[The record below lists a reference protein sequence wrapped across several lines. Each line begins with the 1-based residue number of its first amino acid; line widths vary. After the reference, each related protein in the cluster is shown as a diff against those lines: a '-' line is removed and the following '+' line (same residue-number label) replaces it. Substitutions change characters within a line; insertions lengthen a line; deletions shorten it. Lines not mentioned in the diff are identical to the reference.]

1 MPGSQNSAKS
11 ADFTQQEL
19 PPLVQAL
26 LHSTLLTER
35 IRCGELARFDTE
47 FPPVWR
53 LAATCCTLRL
63 QAQLRFVQANRFLA
77 AGDVEL
83 GTGFAE
89 RGFQTQTNVTATWL
103 EPASFVLESCVIPVT
118 GALADQAD
126 QLAAGLA
133 QPRYPSLPQLV
144 APAAALGFAQGGDTQ
159 RARDRLTV
167 FCAAAVMGL
176 DSGDRLLGA
185 GGDKEPKLFSRQR
198 RRAAAES
205 GLSPDSAWR
214 FRLTPSR

>member
-1 MPGSQNSAKS
+1 M
-11 ADFTQQEL
+11 
-19 PPLVQAL
+19 
-26 LHSTLLTER
+26 
-35 IRCGELARFDTE
+35 
-47 FPPVWR
+47 
-53 LAATCCTLRL
+53 
-63 QAQLRFVQANRFLA
+63 QANRFLA

-133 QPRYPSLPQLV
+133 QPRYPSLPQPV